1 SGLKLCKV
9 WYNRKGISF
18 DQMSSVAIQKF
29 VRRPLVKRAKCGFKF
44 KRRNSSMDLLTMR
57 QRARRITWFVTV
69 QLIALVG
76 WIFVQS
82 FFSLSALGHTIPF
95 AVTIVIEAIWWIAT
109 LVIMFLLFK
118 REYNGFV
125 KAVLELE
132 EANKSLRKATNDFL
146 LEQRNP
152 SEK

>member
-1 SGLKLCKV
+1 
-9 WYNRKGISF
+9 
-18 DQMSSVAIQKF
+18 ME
-29 VRRPLVKRAKCGFKF
+29 
-44 KRRNSSMDLLTMR
+44 LLTMR
-57 QRARRITWFVTV
+57 QRSRRITWFLTV

-76 WIFVQS
+76 WILVQS
-82 FFSLSALGHTIPF
+82 FFSLSTPGRAIPF

-132 EANKSLRKATNDFL
+132 EANKSLRRATNDFL

-152 SEK
+152 SEQEQ